1 MIIASAISSCLSYSA
16 NRVKDAVDEGFF
28 LLSQVGYSNQ
38 RKYAWLRYWPSY
50 VAGAIA
56 VASTVATIAYAL
68 INNIPNAIFHGCVAL
83 GSLILAG
90 TLHIFIPLKQLE
102 KQTADLQEQNGR
114 LRTEADRIGQ
124 EERALKALNSD
135 LRTQIETQR
144 KTKQELE
151 SNLQLHLS
159 RFQETAQRLLDSEK
173 KVRGLEELL
182 HSIQMSSEGFQA
194 QVMSIQSI
202 QQDITHKGIEF
213 DRATDSL
220 AQVASS
226 LTDGLRSLQGQ
237 HTVVAGEYNTALQ
250 FADNLQKLF
259 LSIQDIYRKTREE
272 EAKLKEEVSQLQ
284 QAVLAAQQST
294 SSFGQDMESIA
305 HMIQFIQRKEAE
317 QPPK

>member
-1 MIIASAISSCLSYSA
+1 MILTSAISSCLSFSA
-16 NRVKDAVDEGFF
+16 KRVKEAVDEGFF
-28 LLSQVGYSNQ
+28 LLAQAGYSNN

-50 VAGAIA
+50 LAGAIS

-68 INNIPNAIFHGCVAL
+68 INNLPNAILHGCVAF

-102 KQTADLQEQNGR
+102 RQTADLQEQNGR
-114 LRTEADRIGQ
+114 LRAETDRIGQ
-124 EERALKALNSD
+124 EEKALRALNTD

-151 SNLQLHLS
+151 ANLQLHLS
-159 RFQETAQRLLDSEK
+159 RFQETSQRLLDSEK
-173 KVRGLEELL
+173 KVQGLEELL
-182 HSIQMSSEGFQA
+182 HSIQRTSEGFQA
-194 QVMSIQSI
+194 QVQSIQSI

-213 DRATDSL
+213 DGATDRL
-220 AQVASS
+220 AQVTSS
-226 LTDGLRSLQGQ
+226 LTEGLRSLQGQ
-237 HTVVAGEYNTALQ
+237 HTAVAGEYNTALQ

-272 EAKLKEEVSQLQ
+272 EAKLREEVEQLK
-284 QAVLAAQQST
+284 QAVHIAQQST

-305 HMIQFIQRKEAE
+305 QMIQFLQRKEAE
-317 QPPK
+317 KEPK